1 MSSMFHVP
9 DYKSNYCQQQATFN
23 NVLTEPPRPQEDLA
37 EFLVPVQNLQPR
49 PQDASE
55 TGEAQ

>member
-1 MSSMFHVP
+1 MFHVP
-9 DYKSNYCQQQATFN
+9 DYKCDNCQQQATFN

-37 EFLVPVQNLQPR
+37 ESLQNLQSR

>member
-1 MSSMFHVP
+1 MFHVP
-9 DYKSNYCQQQATFN
+9 DYKCDYCQQQATFN
-23 NVLTEPPRPQEDLA
+23 NDLTEPPRPQEDLA